1 MLTYLHL
8 EFRQTSIN
16 SILANKKI
24 KQRTKL
30 TCINFFE
37 TSFNRNKGSKTKI
50 NLRKIPARL
59 PHFQLVKVARKQKLL
74 TDTLS

>member
-30 TCINFFE
+30 TCI
-37 TSFNRNKGSKTKI
+37 
-50 NLRKIPARL
+50 
-59 PHFQLVKVARKQKLL
+59 FQDVFQQKQGF
-74 TDTLS
+74 